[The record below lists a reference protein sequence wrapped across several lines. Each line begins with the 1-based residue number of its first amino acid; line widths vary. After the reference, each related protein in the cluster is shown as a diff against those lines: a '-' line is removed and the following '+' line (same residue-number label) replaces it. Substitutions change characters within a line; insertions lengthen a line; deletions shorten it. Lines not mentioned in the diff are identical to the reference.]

1 MFITVENLK
10 KSYQAGENKNE
21 VLGGI
26 PRYRGAV
33 RIWQVDADEH
43 HRRR

>member
-1 MFITVENLK
+1 MFITVENLR

-26 PRYRGAV
+26 SLPVPGS
-33 RIWQVDADEH
+33 
-43 HRRR
+43 RR